1 MTEKP
6 WLDIGPLDPRIRAD
20 SGLLLVLHRITTRG
34 VLPEQ
39 VEGLT
44 DELLQRYLAVVRKRA
59 GLHRR
64 HRYADCLWVE
74 REALHM
80 LTTSSPSDPFIREMQ
95 RALDDLVAKS
105 YDGEAEKILRDAIE
119 GREKL
124 ISEAQGNRRRG
135 NGKLNALQREVVQIL
150 KRNMNQTWLDVLDTL
165 ERRAGKGLVKAVDGT
180 SKEGVIVFE
189 PEATGRS
196 KNSWS
201 IATLPNIVGKIKQK
215 IRSGEL

>member
-44 DELLQRYLAVVRKRA
+44 DELLHRYLAVVRKRA

-64 HRYADCLWVE
+64 HRYADCIWVE

-80 LTTSSPSDPFIREMQ
+80 LTTSSPSDPFIRVMQ
-95 RALDDLVAKS
+95 RAFDDLVAKG
-105 YDGEAEKILRDAIE
+105 YDGEAVKILRVAIE

-124 ISEAQGNRRRG
+124 IGEAQTIRATGRHKLKPLDRRIVR
-135 NGKLNALQREVVQIL
+135 IL
-150 KRNMNQTWLDVLDTL
+150 KRDMQKPYSDIFDEL
-165 ERRAGKGLVKAVDGT
+165 ERSIGH
-180 SKEGVIVFE
+180 GVITEIDEGSIWTVSE
-189 PEATGRS
+189 VKLRDREETKISSLRS
-196 KNSWS
+196 
-201 IATLPNIVGKIKQK
+201 IVSRLRAR
-215 IRSGEL
+215 IRRGEL

>member
-64 HRYADCLWVE
+64 HRYADCIWVE
-74 REALHM
+74 RDALHM
-80 LTTSSPSDPFIREMQ
+80 LKTSSPSAPFIRVMQ
-95 RALDDLVAKS
+95 RAFDDLVAKG
-105 YDGEAEKILRDAIE
+105 YDGEAVKILRVAIE

-124 ISEAQGNRRRG
+124 IGEAQTIRATGRHKLKPLDRRIVR
-135 NGKLNALQREVVQIL
+135 IL
-150 KRNMNQTWLDVLDTL
+150 KRDMQKPYSDIFDEL
-165 ERRAGKGLVKAVDGT
+165 ERSIGD
-180 SKEGVIVFE
+180 GVITDIDEEFIWTVSE
-189 PEATGRS
+189 VKLRDREKTKISSLP
-196 KNSWS
+196 S
-201 IATLPNIVGKIKQK
+201 IVSRLRAR
-215 IRSGEL
+215 IRDGEL

>member
-6 WLDIGPLDPRIRAD
+6 WLDIGPLDLRIRAD

-80 LTTSSPSDPFIREMQ
+80 LTTSSPSDPFIPVMQ
-95 RALDDLVAKS
+95 RAFDDLVAKG
-105 YDGEAEKILRDAIE
+105 YDGEAVKILRVAIE

-124 ISEAQGNRRRG
+124 IGEAQTIR
-135 NGKLNALQREVVQIL
+135 
-150 KRNMNQTWLDVLDTL
+150 
-165 ERRAGKGLVKAVDGT
+165 
-180 SKEGVIVFE
+180 
-189 PEATGRS
+189 ATGRHKLKPLDRRIVITDIDEEFIWTVS
-196 KNSWS
+196 EVKLRDREKTKISSLPS
-201 IATLPNIVGKIKQK
+201 IVSRLRAR
-215 IRSGEL
+215 IRDGEL